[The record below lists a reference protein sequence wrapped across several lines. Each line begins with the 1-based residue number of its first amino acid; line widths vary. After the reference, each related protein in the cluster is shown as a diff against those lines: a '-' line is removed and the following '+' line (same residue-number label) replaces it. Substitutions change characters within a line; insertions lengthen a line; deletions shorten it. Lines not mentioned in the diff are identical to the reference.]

1 MELTADFKIIA
12 QGQDITETIKK
23 NLISLE
29 VKDEDGNMADEV
41 TITISSI
48 YKRPKYGDELEVF
61 LGYKETGLSKIGVFK
76 VQTSTIT
83 NKHQM
88 KFSAT
93 GVDFSGN
100 LKVKKSREFLKISIK
115 ELVSKIASEHFLNA
129 VCDVDD
135 VYYPYIAQEDK
146 SDLAFLQ
153 EIAKDNELIF
163 NIKNNTL
170 ICATKKQD
178 ELNYTIDYKELIDI
192 SITHSNKTK
201 YESAKVIYRDTKE
214 NTDKEVLVLEGE
226 PQLRCE
232 RSCQDEDEA
241 KRIGLASLTRANKG
255 IVSGELTIP
264 FKVIFAGGILNL
276 TNTTDDGE
284 YGITSVSHTL
294 DSSGF
299 TTTLNFEQ

>member
-29 VKDEDGNMADEV
+29 IKDEDGNMADEV
-41 TITISSI
+41 SISISSI

-100 LKVKKSREFLKISIK
+100 LKVKKSREFLEITLK
-115 ELVSKIASEHFLNA
+115 ELVSKIASEHFLNF
-129 VCDVDD
+129 VCDVDIFM
-135 VYYPYIAQEDK
+135 PYIAQEDK
-146 SDLAFLQ
+146 SDLSFLQ

-178 ELNYTIDYKELIDI
+178 ALSYTVDYKELIDI

>member
-93 GVDFSGN
+93 GVDFGGN
-100 LKVKKSREFLKISIK
+100 LKVKKSREFLEITLK
-115 ELVSKIASEHFLNA
+115 ELVSKIASEHFLNF
-129 VCDVDD
+129 VCDVDIFM
-135 VYYPYIAQEDK
+135 PYIAQEDK
-146 SDLAFLQ
+146 SDLSFLQ

-178 ELNYTIDYKELIDI
+178 ELKYTVDYKELIDI

-214 NTDKEVLVLEGE
+214 NLDKEVLVLEGE

-264 FKVIFAGGILNL
+264 FKIIFAGGILNL

>member
-41 TITISSI
+41 TISISSI

-88 KFSAT
+88 KFTAT

-100 LKVKKSREFLKISIK
+100 LKVKKSREFLEITLK
-115 ELVSKIASEHFLNA
+115 ELVSKIASEHFLKF
-129 VCDVDD
+129 VCDVDIFM
-135 VYYPYIAQEDK
+135 PYIAQEDK

-178 ELNYTIDYKELIDI
+178 ELNYMIDYKELIDI

-201 YESAKVIYRDTKE
+201 YESAKVIFRDTKE
-214 NTDKEVLVLEGE
+214 NTDKEVVVLEGE

-264 FKVIFAGGILNL
+264 FKIIFAGGILNL
-276 TNTTDDGE
+276 TNTTDNGE

-294 DSSGF
+294 DNSGF

>member
-1 MELTADFKIIA
+1 MIIR
-12 QGQDITETIKK
+12 G
-23 NLISLE
+23 SL
-29 VKDEDGNMADEV
+29 
-41 TITISSI
+41 
-48 YKRPKYGDELEVF
+48 
-61 LGYKETGLSKIGVFK
+61 
-76 VQTSTIT
+76 
-83 NKHQM
+83 
-88 KFSAT
+88 
-93 GVDFSGN
+93 
-100 LKVKKSREFLKISIK
+100 
-115 ELVSKIASEHFLNA
+115 
-129 VCDVDD
+129 
-135 VYYPYIAQEDK
+135 
-146 SDLAFLQ
+146 
-153 EIAKDNELIF
+153 

-178 ELNYTIDYKELIDI
+178 ELKYTVDYKELIDI

>member
-1 MELTADFKIIA
+1 MELTADFKIVA

-29 VKDEDGNMADEV
+29 VKDEDGNIADEV
-41 TITISSI
+41 TISISSI

-61 LGYKETGLSKIGVFK
+61 LGYKETGLTKIGVFK

-83 NKHQM
+83 NKQQM
-88 KFSAT
+88 KFTAT
-93 GVDFSGN
+93 GLDFGGN
-100 LKVKKSREFLKISIK
+100 LKVKKSREFLKITLK
-115 ELVSKIASEHFLNA
+115 ELVSKIAREHFLNA
-129 VCDVDD
+129 VCDVD

-153 EIAKDNELIF
+153 EIAQDNELIF

-170 ICATKKQD
+170 ICVTKKQD

-201 YESAKVIYRDTKE
+201 YESAKVIYRDTKTNE
-214 NTDKEVLVLEGE
+214 DKEIVILEGE

-232 RSCQDEDEA
+232 RSCQDENEA

-276 TNTTDDGE
+276 VNTTDDGD

-294 DSSGF
+294 NASGF
-299 TTTLNFEQ
+299 TTTVSFEK